1 MKPGLKLST
10 MQILVIGF
18 ALVILIGG
26 LLLCLPIASRDGQ
39 SIPLL
44 NGLFTSTSATCVT
57 GLVLYD
63 TYTQFSL
70 FGQIVI
76 LFLIQIGGLGF
87 MIVAIMF
94 SMVLG
99 RRIGLK
105 ERALL
110 MDSVSALKLG
120 GVVRLTKKVFVLT
133 LSLELIGAAVLA
145 ARFIPDFGTAKGI
158 WMGLFHA
165 VSAFCNA
172 GFDIMGRIEPYS
184 SLTHFAG
191 DVLVNVTVMILIVA
205 GGLGFFVWDDL
216 TENGLR
222 FSKYHLHTKLMLVAT
237 AILVVVGTALFFL
250 FEGSHSMAGM
260 DSGERVMASFFAAI
274 TPRTAGF
281 NTVSTADMSAG
292 GTLLTMVYM
301 IIGAGPGS
309 TGGGMKVT
317 TVLVLVVAMI
327 ARTRNREDLNV
338 FDRRLED
345 RSLHRAATSASI
357 YLTLALGGAF
367 VLCAQGATLTDG
379 VYEALSGMG
388 TIGLTRGITG
398 SLGSVSRIVIMLL
411 MYAGRV
417 GSLSVAMAVSRKKAY
432 AQTSV
437 KKVSEKIIIG

>member
-26 LLLCLPIASRDGQ
+26 LLLCLPIASRDGH

-237 AILVVVGTALFFL
+237 AILVVVGTVLFFL

-367 VLCAQGATLTDG
+367 ILCAQGATLTDG